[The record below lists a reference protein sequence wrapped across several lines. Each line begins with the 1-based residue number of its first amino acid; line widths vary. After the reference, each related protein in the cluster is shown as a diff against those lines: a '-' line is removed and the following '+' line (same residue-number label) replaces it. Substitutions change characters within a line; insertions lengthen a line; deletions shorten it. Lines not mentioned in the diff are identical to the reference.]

1 MRHRMNESKLEIY
14 NAKRARRPARPAPAI
29 WTVCKFAAPVGVDDA
44 TAPVPVDAT
53 ALVPDVSSEA
63 TIPYV
68 RTTIDQPGQVYI
80 PEVARE
86 FAALAK
92 LLATDTGTETTSPAR
107 PVVR

>member
-1 MRHRMNESKLEIY
+1 MNRLKIY

-29 WTVCKFAAPVGVDDA
+29 WTVCEFAAPVGVDDA

-53 ALVPDVSSEA
+53 ALVPDATFEA
-63 TIPYV
+63 TVPHV
-68 RTTIDQPGQVYI
+68 RTTIGQLGQVYI

-86 FAALAK
+86 FVALSK
-92 LLATDTGTETTSPAR
+92 LLATDTGTETASPAR